1 MTALFSSVQLRASV
15 WPLRWLWLG
24 IAALAIAGI
33 FAVILV
39 MARTPQLAVFTQLF
53 SVALVVHVDLSV
65 LVWFLAIAGM
75 LWSYVVN
82 AHTAPLPYF
91 QAAAFW
97 VSAAGTALIAL
108 SPLHPE
114 WQVIKSN
121 YIPVLYNPLF
131 MVGLSLLMAG
141 IIVAIIPVILNFRA
155 KQSDSILVRAIY
167 WSAWIVAVALL
178 AFSLSAAQ
186 LDSTLPL
193 DARFETL
200 FWAGG
205 HILQFVFT
213 QLALIGWLVLFYG
226 LGITLSS
233 RTRTLFLW
241 LLPFGYIASIL
252 SVVAFVYYPVGSAEF
267 ITFFTHK
274 MIVLGGIAPAIFMGY
289 IAINLV
295 KLGRIKRTTRALWS
309 SLIMSWLVF
318 AAGGVIAFLIQGQNV
333 TIPAHYHGSIVGVT
347 LSLMGMVYVVLPQLG
362 YKNVAATRLAFWQP
376 ILYGGGQLLHISGL
390 AYSGGYGVLRKY
402 TGQLPIEVKAAMGVM
417 GLGGTLAIIGGLL
430 FVVVVLKAARQPH
443 EKLTLR

>member
-1 MTALFSSVQLRASV
+1 MQFSDAQLRHSV
-15 WPLRWLWLG
+15 WPKRWLWLG
-24 IAALAIAGI
+24 ISALAIAGV

-75 LWSYVVN
+75 LWASYGGVVD
-82 AHTAPLPYF
+82 AKLPYF
-91 QAAAFW
+91 QGAAFW
-97 VSAAGTALIAL
+97 ACALATGLIAI
-108 SPLHPE
+108 SPLHSD
-114 WQVIKSN
+114 WDVIKSN

-131 MVGLSLLMAG
+131 LGGLSLLMAG
-141 IIVAIIPVILNFRA
+141 MVVAVLPVILSPPKA
-155 KQSDSILVRAIY
+155 ATSTMLDKAIY
-167 WSAWIVAVALL
+167 WSAWIVAIALL

-205 HILQFVFT
+205 HILQFAFT
-213 QLALIGWLVLFYG
+213 QLALIGWLVL
-226 LGITLSS
+226 LSS
-233 RTRTLFLW
+233 LGVVPSKRASKVLSW
-241 LLPFGYIASIL
+241 LLPLGYAASL
-252 SVVAFVYYPVGSAEF
+252 FSVLAFVFYPVGSPEF
-267 ITFFTHK
+267 VTFFTHK
-274 MIVLGGIAPAIFMGY
+274 MIVIGGIAPGIFMLY
-289 IAINLV
+289 IVMQLY
-295 KLGRIKRTTRALWS
+295 KLGCVKPSTRALWS
-309 SLIMSWLVF
+309 SLMMSWLVF
-318 AAGGVIAFLIQGQNV
+318 AAGGIIAFMIQGQNV

-347 LSLMGMVYVVLPQLG
+347 LSLMGMVYVILPKLG
-362 YKNVAATRLAFWQP
+362 YRQVAAKRLAFWQP

-402 TGQLPIEVKAAMGVM
+402 TGELPIEVKAAMGVM

-430 FVVVVLKAARQPH
+430 FVVVVIKAARKPH